1 MSMTVK
7 QACHLLEI
15 GSSED
20 RLEALAIIRA
30 ELADMREE
38 LDATIEQ
45 RDLLSQEVLRLE
57 KYAAIGREIA
67 GAFLPV
73 MEAARPLVL
82 NLERLRD
89 AAIAEESRHD

>member
-1 MSMTVK
+1 MKDEEMTVE
-7 QACHLLEI
+7 QAFHLLEI

-30 ELADMREE
+30 KIADMREE

-57 KYAAIGREIA
+57 K
-67 GAFLPV
+67 
-73 MEAARPLVL
+73 
-82 NLERLRD
+82 D
-89 AAIAEESRHD
+89 AALAAMGGEQPEAHLRKRKGESDATGTENAC